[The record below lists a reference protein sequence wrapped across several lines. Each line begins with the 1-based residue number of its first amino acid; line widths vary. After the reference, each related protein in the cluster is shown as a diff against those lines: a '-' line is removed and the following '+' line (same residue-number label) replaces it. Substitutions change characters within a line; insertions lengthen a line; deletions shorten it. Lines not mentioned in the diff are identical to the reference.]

1 MVGRVENTKPATA
14 GVRFPPPVIMVL
26 HILAGVLLS
35 RVVPLNVLP
44 EPAHGFARG
53 VGGALFL
60 GGLGLLV
67 AALRQFKRADIDA
80 RPWMPTA
87 GIMDQGL
94 YSWTRNPIYLS
105 FAIMHLGIAFLL
117 LNAWVAL
124 MLIPALLV
132 IRYYV
137 IAREEQY
144 LEATFGEP
152 YLRYKG
158 RVRRWL

>member
-1 MVGRVENTKPATA
+1 MLTPVENSKLATA
-14 GVRFPPPVIMVL
+14 GVRLPPVVIMVL

-35 RVVPLNVLP
+35 RFVPLNVLP
-44 EPAHGFARG
+44 EAARGLARG
-53 VGGALFL
+53 VGGVLFL
-60 GGLGLLV
+60 GGLVLLG
-67 AALRQFKRADIDA
+67 AALRQFKKADIDA

-105 FAIMHLGIAFLL
+105 FAILHLGIAFLIP
-117 LNAWVAL
+117 NAWVVL
-124 MLIPALLV
+124 TLLPELLV

-137 IAREEQY
+137 IAREERY
-144 LEATFGEP
+144 LEAKFGEP
-152 YLRYKG
+152 YLRYKA